1 MTCPTGLHGNQWCTC
16 PSQKPPGAE
25 ERKVRGAR
33 LLRDFWKD
41 VTAGSVVRDYEYR
54 HAGPKWW
61 SGWRWE
67 VGHRCDGG
75 EIKAG
80 AGDCSICY

>member
-1 MTCPTGLHGNQWCTC
+1 MTCPSGLHGAVWCSCRPTVIK
-16 PSQKPPGAE
+16 SAE
-25 ERKVRGAR
+25 QQTYENAKM
-33 LLRDFWKD
+33 FKNFFQD

-54 HAGPKWW
+54 HEQPKFW

-67 VGHRCDGG
+67 RGHKCDGG

-80 AGDCSICY
+80 QSYCGVCY